1 MSKLRLG
8 VLASGRGSNFKAIL
22 AAIQR
27 GRLDAE
33 VCVLISNK
41 NSAGVLSYATQSG
54 IPAEYLSRNNFASH
68 QEHDAELVKIFNKY
82 RVNFVLLAGYLKFLT
97 PELINY
103 YPNRILNIHPAL
115 LPSFGGEGMY
125 GVHVHNAVLKHGCK
139 ISGAT
144 VHLVDEIYDHGPI
157 ILQKSVPVFEND
169 TEETLAA
176 RVLKVEHEIFPIAL
190 QLFAENRIRIHDNRA
205 LICKK

>member
-1 MSKLRLG
+1 MAKLRLG

-22 AAIQR
+22 TEIQR

-33 VCVLISNK
+33 VCVLVSNK
-41 NSAGVLSYATQSG
+41 NSAGVLFYATQSG
-54 IPAEYLSRNNFASH
+54 IPAEYLSKKNFASP
-68 QEHDAELVKIFNKY
+68 QEYDAEIVKIFNKY
-82 RVNFVLLAGYLKFLT
+82 KVNFVVLAGYLKFLT

-103 YPNRILNIHPAL
+103 YPNRILNIHPVL

-125 GVHVHNAVLKHGCK
+125 GVHVHNAVLKRGCK

-157 ILQKSVPVFEND
+157 ILQKSVPVLEND

-176 RVLKVEHEIFPIAL
+176 RVLIVEHEIFPKAL
-190 QLFAENRIRIHDNRA
+190 QLFAEDRIRIYDNRA
-205 LICKK
+205 LIVKK